1 MKLNRNNKIKLRL
14 DALNR
19 GIDKRGLADLNR
31 ALAETNA
38 TLPSRFEK
46 DLSVEQREFLAII
59 NIRME
64 ELKAI
69 IFDTY

>member
-1 MKLNRNNKIKLRL
+1 MKLNRNNKIKLRI
-14 DALNR
+14 DALKR

-38 TLPSRFEK
+38 TLPSRFDK